1 MLLWIVFAV
10 LTAITLI
17 AVLAPVLRPSAQSEH
32 PASAADIAVYR
43 DQLIE
48 IGTDLERGLIGK
60 DEAASAKIEI
70 SRRLLHRS
78 EAANAAKS
86 ADADASAGKTGDGD
100 ELADDTGGLSQL
112 LVYGASLA
120 IPLMAMSL
128 YLYVGSPNMSAQ
140 PHAARIAAPKPG
152 AKIEVLIANVE
163 AHLRK
168 NPTDGKGWDV
178 VAPVYLRQRRYDQA
192 VRAYAR
198 ALDLLGE
205 TPKRLSGYAMATISS
220 NNGIV
225 TDDAREAY
233 EKVSKLKPGRAD
245 VRYWLA
251 VAKEQDGQIKLAAAD
266 MRKML
271 RGASAEAPWRGMV
284 QQHLNKLDQRLGNPV
299 AKATLPPLQSLAGGS
314 SMASNDRG
322 PTAADVAAAAK
333 LSSQDRSQ
341 MINQMVGRLADRLKD
356 EGKDLGGWRKLVRA
370 YVVLGKPDKARQA
383 LTQARKNF
391 GNDRAA
397 LAALDQLANQFKL

>member
-1 MLLWIVFAV
+1 MLLWIVFAG
-10 LTAITLI
+10 LSALTLI
-17 AVLAPVLRPSAQSEH
+17 AVLAPLLRQSTQPEH

-43 DQLIE
+43 DQLDE
-48 IGTDLERGLIGK
+48 VGVDLERGLIGK
-60 DEAASAKIEI
+60 EEAASARIEI

-78 EAANAAKS
+78 EIVEPPIIVDGDAADTA
-86 ADADASAGKTGDGD
+86 TGDD
-100 ELADDTGGLSQL
+100 LAGRSSKLSQPL
-112 LVYGASLA
+112 FYAVSLA
-120 IPLMAMSL
+120 LPLIALSS
-128 YLYVGSPNMSAQ
+128 YLYVGSPNMSGQ
-140 PHAARIAAPKPG
+140 PHAARIAAPQPG

-178 VAPVYLRQRRYDQA
+178 LAPVYLRQRRYSQA

-198 ALDLLGE
+198 ALDLSGE
-205 TPKRLSGYAMATISS
+205 NPKRLSGYAMATISS

-225 TDDAREAY
+225 TDEARQAY
-233 EKVSKLKPGRAD
+233 EKVSKLEPGRAD

-251 VAKEQDGQIKLAAAD
+251 VAKEQDGKIKQAAEE
-266 MRKML
+266 MRQML
-271 RGASAEAPWRGMV
+271 RSAAAEAPWRGMV
-284 QQHLNKLDQRLGNPV
+284 QLHLNRLDKRLGYPI
-299 AKATLPPLQSLAGGS
+299 AKATLPPLQSLAADAATANSGP
-314 SMASNDRG
+314 G
-322 PTAADVAAAAK
+322 PTAADIAAAAK

-370 YVVLGKPDKARQA
+370 YVVLGKPEKARQA

-391 GNDRAA
+391 GGDRAA
-397 LAALDQLANQFKL
+397 LAALDQLATQFKL